1 MVIEAVLRHRGV
13 ILDSK
18 MKYELEG
25 SPVVSNQSWS
35 LICYLMHIEY
45 RGYEINVYNV
55 NKGLIGIMT

>member
-45 RGYEINVYNV
+45 HGYEINV
-55 NKGLIGIMT
+55 